1 MLIFQNGTAYF
12 NTAENVADIDEY
24 GLPIRSGG
32 FDLSVPCYIET
43 QNENKR
49 GHYDDGAYP
58 NGSFVVSFDYD
69 GVGEDFSP
77 TKVRLEHER
86 KGNLGEFTIQ
96 RIEYYDITRTIQ
108 IWV

>member
-24 GLPIRSGG
+24 GLPIQSGG

-49 GHYDDGAYP
+49 GHYDDGAYSQG
-58 NGSFVVSFDYD
+58 NFTVSFDFD
-69 GVGEDFSP
+69 SIGEDFSP

-86 KGNLGEFTIQ
+86 KGSLGEFTIQ
-96 RIEYYDITRTIQ
+96 RTEYYDLTRTIQ